1 MSDEIV
7 KSTESNSN
15 VSQETRERGAYE
27 DEAMQVIHSQLMRE
41 KEEPTE
47 GFSQMPI
54 FLIFI
59 FGALMFW
66 GGVYIANYSGAFR
79 SDVFDPNWTPGNMDQ
94 DQSQAAFDP
103 MKKGKKLFSR
113 QCQQCHQAEGQ
124 GIPGVYPSLAG
135 SEWVVADERLAIK
148 ILLLGM
154 NGPITV
160 QGESFNGN
168 MPPVGMWSDR
178 DIAAVLSYVRY
189 SWGNEASMVDEATVA
204 AVRKELEGR
213 KAAWTPDELLKQHPL

>member
-1 MSDEIV
+1 MSDENL
-7 KSTESNSN
+7 KPTESNSRPTE
-15 VSQETRERGAYE
+15 ETRERGAYK
-27 DEAMQVIHSQLMRE
+27 DEAMHAIHSQLMRE

-54 FLIFI
+54 FLLFI

-66 GGVYIANYSGAFR
+66 GGIYIANYSGEFR
-79 SDVFDPNWTPGNMDQ
+79 SDVFDPNWTPGSMDQ
-94 DQSQAAFDP
+94 DLTQAAFDL
-103 MKKGKKLFSR
+103 MKKGKKLFAR

-124 GIPGVYPSLAG
+124 GIPGVYPPLAG
-135 SEWVVADERLAIK
+135 SEWVVGDERLPAK

-160 QGESFNGN
+160 KGESYNGN

-178 DIAAVLSYVRY
+178 DIASVLSYIRY
-189 SWGNEASMVDEATVA
+189 SWGNEASMVEETTVA

-213 KAAWTPDELLKQHPL
+213 NAAWTPEELLQQHLL